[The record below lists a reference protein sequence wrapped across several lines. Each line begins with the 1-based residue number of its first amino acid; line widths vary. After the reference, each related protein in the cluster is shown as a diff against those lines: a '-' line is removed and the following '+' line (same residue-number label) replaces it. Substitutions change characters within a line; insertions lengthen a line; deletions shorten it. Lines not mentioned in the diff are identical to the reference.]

1 MGLNDVF
8 LKLKAIVILSFQVVN
23 DIIKNDIIK
32 IQKKIIKLF
41 CPGNFLVRPNF
52 TNFVPE

>member
-8 LKLKAIVILSFQVVN
+8 LKLKAIVILSFQVV
-23 DIIKNDIIK
+23 NDIIK